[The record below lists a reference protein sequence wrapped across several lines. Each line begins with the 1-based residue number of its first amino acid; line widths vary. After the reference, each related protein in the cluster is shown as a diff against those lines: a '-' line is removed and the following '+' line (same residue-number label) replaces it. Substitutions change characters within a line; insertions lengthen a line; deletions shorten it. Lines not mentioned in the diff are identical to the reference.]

1 MPKKEVY
8 TLAEAVLVVSKRT
21 VLWPLAN
28 PSGRRSFQ
36 NERFVTVSPDYM
48 YYDRMMDYFT
58 QAGISPEIAFR
69 SFQWDL
75 LLEMVAAG
83 QGVSILPKPLIDK
96 CYHNRVRQI
105 HLKDRGFRGDL
116 R

>member
-1 MPKKEVY
+1 M
-8 TLAEAVLVVSKRT
+8 
-21 VLWPLAN
+21 
-28 PSGRRSFQ
+28 
-36 NERFVTVSPDYM
+36 TVSPDYM

-105 HLKDRGFRGDL
+105 HLKDPEFPWGLTLIRRKDKFVTEPMRNFIELCSQD
-116 R
+116 